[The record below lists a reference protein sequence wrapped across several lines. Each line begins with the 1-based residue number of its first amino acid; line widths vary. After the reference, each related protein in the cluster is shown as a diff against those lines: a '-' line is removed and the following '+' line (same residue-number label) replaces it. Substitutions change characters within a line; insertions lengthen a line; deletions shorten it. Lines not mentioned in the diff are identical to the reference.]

1 MRINNSNKISTQR
14 KLRLPGRRFLQQRG
28 HSFRCAF
35 SGLWDMLLTETNAW
49 IHAGMTVMILLVSWW
64 LQISRQD
71 FGLIMIAIVSV
82 WVAEAFNTV
91 LEIMMDYVTSKQYSP
106 MVGRAKD
113 ISAAAVLITSL
124 GAAIIG
130 LSVLGPPLFEKIVG

>member
-1 MRINNSNKISTQR
+1 
-14 KLRLPGRRFLQQRG
+14 
-28 HSFRCAF
+28 
-35 SGLWDMLLTETNAW
+35 MLLTETNAW